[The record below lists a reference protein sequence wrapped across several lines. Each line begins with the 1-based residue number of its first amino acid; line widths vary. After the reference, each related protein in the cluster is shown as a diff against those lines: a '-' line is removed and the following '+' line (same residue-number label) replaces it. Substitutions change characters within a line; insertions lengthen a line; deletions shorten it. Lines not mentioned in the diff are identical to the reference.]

1 MYSDS
6 PSNYYST
13 VKNSQKYNHDDT
25 NAYNSDAYEVQNDNK
40 MNGFGHNSMN
50 YQRSDRVNYRNYSP
64 SFNNSFP
71 NSNNNNNNNDRDFRP
86 INFIGNRSP
95 QKFQVNGFHN
105 DQNQR
110 TMQNGFHH
118 SHLASNEN
126 NTSTNTNNSFIQ
138 KRYGT
143 QKNFNKISRDFDDG
157 ENFQTEDSNQTN
169 YVNGQHEPV
178 NSVPQGY
185 QQNELPGNRIN
196 GFARRF
202 NNNVNSYVPQTQKNN
217 NSFENLPT
225 SDEIN
230 AQQVQTF
237 IKVNRQKG
245 LEASRMKQEITKLMH
260 ILQECHGDYLMIM
273 RKQYRESILFD
284 SLKLVLMSCSEQE
297 RNYYLL
303 TNNLEEPS
311 KVREAQKKLLQLAM
325 QKFTRQ
331 YKIWRASSLEG
342 VDQHERG
349 NQQKPVR
356 EMIDNDDNSDSSTT
370 STDFIIDRA
379 VQSKRRNLFLK
390 KSQNHQKFIRNNQTA
405 EPHVQHKNI
414 KIEPKIESTN
424 IDQTSQQQS
433 NLNSNSLPFSGPNN
447 NNNNNNNQD
456 PYQPQFRRIPRIE
469 YEITMDHTRIC
480 NTLDLNS
487 KFTDFHDSIDR
498 LLPYHVLTTTGD
510 INQDDIEQDKM
521 ILNEINEGLAA
532 KIADVQE
539 KFFSNQSF
547 RAASNVSMIFKSF
560 LKDFF
565 ILVFLQITIIVQTR

>member
-25 NAYNSDAYEVQNDNK
+25 NSYNSDAYEVQSDNNS
-40 MNGFGHNSMN
+40 NGFGHNNMNCQRSNKVN
-50 YQRSDRVNYRNYSP
+50 YQNHSP
-64 SFNNSFP
+64 SFNNGFP
-71 NSNNNNNNNDRDFRP
+71 NNINNNNNSRDFRP
-86 INFIGNRSP
+86 KNFISNRSP
-95 QKFQVNGFHN
+95 QKFQANGFHN
-105 DQNQR
+105 DR
-110 TMQNGFHH
+110 SHRPLQNGFHH
-118 SHLASNEN
+118 SNHASNEN
-126 NTSTNTNNSFIQ
+126 NTSTNTSSSFIQ

-143 QKNFNKISRDFDDG
+143 QNNFNRVSRDFDDG
-157 ENFQTEDSNQTN
+157 ENFQPEDQNKNN
-169 YVNGQHEPV
+169 YGNGQHEPV
-178 NSVPQGY
+178 NPVPQGY
-185 QQNELPGNRIN
+185 QQEELPGNRIN
-196 GFARRF
+196 GFARRP
-202 NNNVNSYVPQTQKNN
+202 NNINNYVPQTQKNN
-217 NSFENLPT
+217 NSFEILPT

-331 YKIWRASSLEG
+331 YKIWRASSLEA
-342 VDQHERG
+342 VDQHERE
-349 NQQKPVR
+349 NRQKPVR

-405 EPHVQHKNI
+405 EPHFQHKNI

-424 IDQTSQQQS
+424 IDQTSQRQHQQQQQS
-433 NLNSNSLPFSGPNN
+433 NLNSNSHSFSGPNH
-447 NNNNNNNQD
+447 NNNQD
-456 PYQPQFRRIPRIE
+456 SYQPQFRRIPRIE

-510 INQDDIEQDKM
+510 INQDDIEQDQM

-539 KFFSNQSF
+539 KFFSNRSF
-547 RAASNVSMIFKSF
+547 RAVSNVSMI
-560 LKDFF
+560 LKFF
-565 ILVFLQITIIVQTR
+565 